1 LLYFLWFFENKNILK
16 QGEILMN
23 AIILLIIL
31 IALNAMF
38 AATEI
43 AVISMNDVKLK
54 NMAEGGDKRAIR
66 LVNLTEQPAR
76 FLSTIQV
83 AITLASLLQSA
94 VAAETFADQIV
105 DKLLDAG
112 VSIAPGVLH
121 GVSIVV
127 ITLILSYF
135 TLVFGELVPKR
146 VAMKKTE
153 LIALGMSGILYGV
166 AKAFAPIVW
175 LLTKSTNGILR
186 ILRINPEEEDSSVTE
201 ESIKMM
207 LAEGKEKGVI
217 QPEEDELIQNIFEF
231 DDITAEEMCT
241 HRRDVIALSLSD
253 DFEEWKKTI
262 RESRHTK
269 YPVCGDNLDDI
280 VGVLDTRDYFMHPAG
295 DKQQVV
301 DNTVEKAMLVPESMK
316 ANSLFRKMQE
326 NREYFAVVIDEYGG
340 MSGIVTLHDIME
352 ALLGDL
358 SEKESPIKPEEI
370 EKLSEDKFVIQGSA
384 DLEDVAEALDIE
396 MPIDV
401 YDTFSGF
408 ICGVLGRIPEEGEK
422 FKCQWEDWTI
432 TAHNVKHHI
441 VESATIE
448 RVKEQE

>member
-1 LLYFLWFFENKNILK
+1 
-16 QGEILMN
+16 MN

-269 YPVCGDNLDDI
+269 YPVCGDNLDNI
-280 VGVLDTRDYFMHPAG
+280 VGWLDTRDYFMHPAG

>member
-1 LLYFLWFFENKNILK
+1 
-16 QGEILMN
+16 MN

-186 ILRINPEEEDSSVTE
+186 ILRINPEEEDSSVT
-201 ESIKMM
+201 
-207 LAEGKEKGVI
+207 EGKEKGVI

-432 TAHNVKHHI
+432 TAHNVQHHI

>member
-1 LLYFLWFFENKNILK
+1 
-16 QGEILMN
+16 MS
-23 AIILLIIL
+23 AIILLVIL

-38 AATEI
+38 ASAEI

-54 NMAEGGDKRAIR
+54 NLAEEGNKRAQK
-66 LVNLTEQPAR
+66 LVSLTEQPAR

-105 DKLLDAG
+105 DKLIAAG
-112 VSIAPGVLH
+112 ISISPSILN

-127 ITLILSYF
+127 ITVILSYF
-135 TLVFGELVPKR
+135 TLIFGELVPKR
-146 VAMKKTE
+146 VAMKKTDT
-153 LIALGMSGILYGV
+153 IALGMAGILYAV

-175 LLTKSTNGILR
+175 FLTKSTNAILR
-186 ILRINPEEEDSSVTE
+186 LIRINPEEEDSTVTE

-253 DFEEWKKTI
+253 DIDEWKRTI

-269 YPVCGDNLDDI
+269 YPVCGDTLDDI
-280 VGVLDTRDYFMHPAG
+280 VGILDTRDYFMHPG
-295 DKQQVV
+295 TDQQQI
-301 DNTVEKAMLVPESMK
+301 VEKNVDRAMLVPESMK
-316 ANSLFRKMQE
+316 ANALFKKMQE

-340 MSGIVTLHDIME
+340 MSGIVTLHDITE

-358 SEKESPIKPEEI
+358 SEKESPVKPEEI
-370 EKLSEDKFVIQGSA
+370 EKITDNKFVIQGSA
-384 DLEDVAEALDIE
+384 DLEDVADALDMELPTDI
-396 MPIDV
+396 

-408 ICGVLGRIPEEGEK
+408 ICGILGRIPEEGEK
-422 FKCQWEDWTI
+422 FQCRFENLLI

-448 RVKEQE
+448 RTPVQKESEEEK

>member
-1 LLYFLWFFENKNILK
+1 
-16 QGEILMN
+16 MN
-23 AIILLIIL
+23 AIILLLVL
-31 IALNAMF
+31 IGLNAMF

-43 AVISMNDVKLK
+43 AVISTNDVKLK
-54 NMAEGGDKRAIR
+54 KLAEEGNKKAVR

-76 FLSTIQV
+76 FLATIQV

-94 VAAETFADQIV
+94 VAAETFADLIV
-105 DKLLDAG
+105 LKLVEAG
-112 VSIAPGVLH
+112 VEISPSVLKAAA
-121 GVSIVV
+121 VIV
-127 ITLILSYF
+127 ITLILAYF

-146 VAMKKTE
+146 VAMKKSE
-153 LIALGMSGILYGV
+153 SIALGMSGTLYFV
-166 AKAFAPIVW
+166 AKIFAPIVW
-175 LLTKSTNGILR
+175 LLTASTNFILR
-186 ILRINPEEEDSSVTE
+186 LLRINPEEEDSTVTE

-231 DDITAEEMCT
+231 DDITAEDMCT
-241 HRRDVIALSLSD
+241 HRRDVVALSISD
-253 DFEEWKKTI
+253 SLEQWKESI

-269 YPVCGDNLDDI
+269 YPVCGDSLDDI
-280 VGVLDTRDYFMHPAG
+280 IGVLDTKDYFMRPLN
-295 DKQQVV
+295 DQKQIIETVV
-301 DNTVEKAMLVPESMK
+301 DKAMLIPESMK

-352 ALLGDL
+352 TLLGDL
-358 SEKESPIKPEEI
+358 SEKESPAKPEEI
-370 EKLSEDKFVIQGSA
+370 EKLSDTEFQIQGYA
-384 DLEDVAEALDIE
+384 DLEDVAEAVNME
-396 MPIDV
+396 MPTDI

-408 ICGVLGRIPEEGEK
+408 ICGILGRIPEEGEA
-422 FKCQWEDWTI
+422 FQCRWQNCLI

-448 RVKEQE
+448 ITDTEE

>member
-1 LLYFLWFFENKNILK
+1 
-16 QGEILMN
+16 
-23 AIILLIIL
+23 
-31 IALNAMF
+31 MF

>member
-1 LLYFLWFFENKNILK
+1 
-16 QGEILMN
+16 MN

-217 QPEEDELIQNIFEF
+217 QPEEDELIQNIFCLLY
-231 DDITAEEMCT
+231 T
-241 HRRDVIALSLSD
+241 
-253 DFEEWKKTI
+253 
-262 RESRHTK
+262 SRC
-269 YPVCGDNLDDI
+269 V
-280 VGVLDTRDYFMHPAG
+280 
-295 DKQQVV
+295 
-301 DNTVEKAMLVPESMK
+301 
-316 ANSLFRKMQE
+316 
-326 NREYFAVVIDEYGG
+326 
-340 MSGIVTLHDIME
+340 
-352 ALLGDL
+352 
-358 SEKESPIKPEEI
+358 
-370 EKLSEDKFVIQGSA
+370 
-384 DLEDVAEALDIE
+384 
-396 MPIDV
+396 
-401 YDTFSGF
+401 
-408 ICGVLGRIPEEGEK
+408 
-422 FKCQWEDWTI
+422 
-432 TAHNVKHHI
+432 
-441 VESATIE
+441 
-448 RVKEQE
+448 

>member
-1 LLYFLWFFENKNILK
+1 
-16 QGEILMN
+16 MN

-105 DKLLDAG
+105 DKLLAAG

-153 LIALGMSGILYGV
+153 FIALGMSGILYGV

-186 ILRINPEEEDSSVTE
+186 LLRINPEEEDSSVTE

-280 VGVLDTRDYFMHPAG
+280 VGVLDTRDYLMHPAG

-301 DNTVEKAMLVPESMK
+301 NNTVEKAMLVPESMK

-370 EKLSEDKFVIQGSA
+370 EKISEDKFVIQGSA

-422 FKCQWEDWTI
+422 FKCKWEDWTI

-448 RVKEQE
+448 RVNEQEQE

>member
-1 LLYFLWFFENKNILK
+1 
-16 QGEILMN
+16 MN

-217 QPEEDELIQNIFEF
+217 QPEDDELIQNIFEF

>member
-1 LLYFLWFFENKNILK
+1 
-16 QGEILMN
+16 M
-23 AIILLIIL
+23 
-31 IALNAMF
+31 
-38 AATEI
+38 
-43 AVISMNDVKLK
+43 
-54 NMAEGGDKRAIR
+54 
-66 LVNLTEQPAR
+66 
-76 FLSTIQV
+76 
-83 AITLASLLQSA
+83 LQSA

-241 HRRDVIALSLSD
+241 HRRDVIALSLSE
-253 DFEEWKKTI
+253 F
-262 RESRHTK
+262 
-269 YPVCGDNLDDI
+269 
-280 VGVLDTRDYFMHPAG
+280 
-295 DKQQVV
+295 
-301 DNTVEKAMLVPESMK
+301 
-316 ANSLFRKMQE
+316 
-326 NREYFAVVIDEYGG
+326 
-340 MSGIVTLHDIME
+340 
-352 ALLGDL
+352 
-358 SEKESPIKPEEI
+358 
-370 EKLSEDKFVIQGSA
+370 
-384 DLEDVAEALDIE
+384 
-396 MPIDV
+396 
-401 YDTFSGF
+401 
-408 ICGVLGRIPEEGEK
+408 
-422 FKCQWEDWTI
+422 
-432 TAHNVKHHI
+432 
-441 VESATIE
+441 
-448 RVKEQE
+448 

>member
-1 LLYFLWFFENKNILK
+1 
-16 QGEILMN
+16 M
-23 AIILLIIL
+23 
-31 IALNAMF
+31 
-38 AATEI
+38 
-43 AVISMNDVKLK
+43 
-54 NMAEGGDKRAIR
+54 
-66 LVNLTEQPAR
+66 
-76 FLSTIQV
+76 
-83 AITLASLLQSA
+83 
-94 VAAETFADQIV
+94 
-105 DKLLDAG
+105 
-112 VSIAPGVLH
+112 
-121 GVSIVV
+121 
-127 ITLILSYF
+127 
-135 TLVFGELVPKR
+135 PKR

-340 MSGIVTLHDIME
+340 C
-352 ALLGDL
+352 LLYT
-358 SEKESPIKPEEI
+358 SPSPRDRQKSRMP
-370 EKLSEDKFVIQGSA
+370 SSA
-384 DLEDVAEALDIE
+384 
-396 MPIDV
+396 
-401 YDTFSGF
+401 
-408 ICGVLGRIPEEGEK
+408 
-422 FKCQWEDWTI
+422 
-432 TAHNVKHHI
+432 
-441 VESATIE
+441 
-448 RVKEQE
+448 

>member
-1 LLYFLWFFENKNILK
+1 
-16 QGEILMN
+16 MN

-370 EKLSEDKFVIQGSA
+370 EKLSKDKFVIQGSA

>member
-1 LLYFLWFFENKNILK
+1 
-16 QGEILMN
+16 MN

-186 ILRINPEEEDSSVTE
+186 IFRINPEEEDSSVTE

>member
-1 LLYFLWFFENKNILK
+1 
-16 QGEILMN
+16 MN

-66 LVNLTEQPAR
+66 LVSLTEQPAR

-105 DKLLDAG
+105 DKLLAAG

-153 LIALGMSGILYGV
+153 FIALGMSGILYGV

-186 ILRINPEEEDSSVTE
+186 LLRINPEEEDSSVTE

-280 VGVLDTRDYFMHPAG
+280 VGVLDTRDYLMHPAG

-301 DNTVEKAMLVPESMK
+301 NNTVEKAMLVPESMK

-370 EKLSEDKFVIQGSA
+370 EKISEDKFVIQGSA

-408 ICGVLGRIPEEGEK
+408 LCGVLGRIPEEGEK
-422 FKCQWEDWTI
+422 FKCKWEDWTI

-448 RVKEQE
+448 RVNEQEQE

>member
-1 LLYFLWFFENKNILK
+1 
-16 QGEILMN
+16 MN

-432 TAHNVKHHI
+432 TAHNLSLIHI
-441 VESATIE
+441 
-448 RVKEQE
+448 

>member
-1 LLYFLWFFENKNILK
+1 
-16 QGEILMN
+16 MN

-441 VESATIE
+441 VESADN
-448 RVKEQE
+448 RAC

>member
-1 LLYFLWFFENKNILK
+1 
-16 QGEILMN
+16 MN

>member
-1 LLYFLWFFENKNILK
+1 
-16 QGEILMN
+16 MN

-94 VAAETFADQIV
+94 VAAETFAVQIV

>member
-1 LLYFLWFFENKNILK
+1 
-16 QGEILMN
+16 MN

-432 TAHNVKHHI
+432 TAHNVK
-441 VESATIE
+441 SLF
-448 RVKEQE
+448 

>member
-1 LLYFLWFFENKNILK
+1 
-16 QGEILMN
+16 MN

-448 RVKEQE
+448 RVKEQ

>member
-1 LLYFLWFFENKNILK
+1 
-16 QGEILMN
+16 MN

-422 FKCQWEDWTI
+422 FKCQWEYWTI

>member
-1 LLYFLWFFENKNILK
+1 
-16 QGEILMN
+16 MN

-66 LVNLTEQPAR
+66 LVNLTEQPAG